1 MRGRPWIMRI
11 GTWLPVLALL
21 WCGCPAT
28 EDDDA
33 GDDDTYTGPS
43 EATINLNVLGTV
55 GGEEYTLLSIYSG
68 DEITSCTAQG
78 DEFHLVSDGSL
89 IKTDGQLRVEAAG
102 WESDTSVH
110 PSQSLNAEA
119 DGGTYQVT
127 IPEAPNDPFVFDQ
140 GSCFIFIQTEPE
152 ACSNN
157 PAIPYCGNI
166 SCGSD
171 ETSMLNEAGDGVRVT
186 GTFNCYE

>member
-1 MRGRPWIMRI
+1 MV
-11 GTWLPVLALL
+11 LPVLALL

-55 GGEEYTLLSIYSG
+55 GGEDYTLLSIFSGADVVECGPSG
-68 DEITSCTAQG
+68 DS
-78 DEFHLVSDGSL
+78 FHLVSDSSL
-89 IKTDGQLRVEAAG
+89 LDTDGVLTIEAGG
-102 WESDTSVH
+102 WESDTSIH
-110 PSQSLNAEA
+110 PSQSLNASE
-119 DGGTYQVT
+119 DGGLYQIT
-127 IPEAPNDPFVFDQ
+127 IPEAPEAPFHFDT
-140 GSCFIFIQTEPE
+140 GTCFIFIQTEPE
-152 ACSNN
+152 ACNDN

-166 SCGSD
+166 SCGTAD
-171 ETSMLNEAGDGVRVT
+171 TPLVNESADGVRIT